1 MAEAGVAADSN
12 LVTARGAGGI
22 RQRFD
27 ALSGGRKLAIMIGL
41 AVLVAAIVGAALF
54 SRQPTYRILYTNI
67 PDKDGGAIVQ
77 SLQQMNVPYKLE
89 GGGTISVPADKIY
102 DVRLKLAA
110 QGLPRA
116 GNVGFE
122 LLDNQ
127 KFGVSQF
134 AEQVNYQRAIEGEL
148 ARSIE
153 TVSSVE
159 KARVHLAMPK
169 QTVFL
174 RDQQKP
180 TASVML
186 TLFSGRVLDS
196 GQVAGIIHLVSS
208 SIPDLPVKNVTVVDQ
223 DGNLLSKMPGLD
235 GARADLDPRQMLYVQ
250 QMEKNF
256 NDRIEAI
263 LTPIVGKEN
272 VRAEVTAQ
280 VDFAEVEQTSETFKP
295 NSPPNQ
301 SAIRS
306 QQTLQQDG
314 GSKEESA
321 GGVPGALSNQPPGAA
336 TAPITAPTASGASAT
351 AATGSFNSRK
361 EATTN
366 FEVDKTIQHVK
377 QPIGNVK
384 RLSAAVVLNF
394 KPGKDKDGKSTY
406 VPFSP
411 AEMTQINNL
420 VREAIGYNKDR
431 GDSVNVVNAAFA
443 DQTPLEEKPL
453 QDRALAYVQ
462 GNWADLAKIALIA
475 LAVIYLL
482 FFVVRPLMRD
492 LSKAREEPKL
502 LELDLGESAQHE
514 DEEGSVASAL
524 KAAQEES
531 DAARASAFADLLQQ
545 AKEMAKN
552 DPRMVATIMREWMS
566 AGEATDNP
574 NKVA

>member
-1 MAEAGVAADSN
+1 M
-12 LVTARGAGGI
+12 

-27 ALSGGRKLAIMIGL
+27 ALSSARRLVIMIGL
-41 AVLVAAIVGAALF
+41 AAIVAAAIGAWLY
-54 SRQPTYRILYTNI
+54 SKEPTYRILYTNI

-77 SLQQMNVPYKLE
+77 SLQQMNVPYKLDA
-89 GGGTISVPADKIY
+89 GGTISIPADKIY
-102 DVRLKLAA
+102 DARLKLAA

-134 AEQVNYQRAIEGEL
+134 AEQVNYQRAVEGEL

-153 TVSSVE
+153 TISAVE

-180 TASVML
+180 TASVVL
-186 TLFSGRVLDS
+186 TLFPGRTLDG
-196 GQVAGIIHLVSS
+196 GQVAGIIHLVAS
-208 SIPDLPVKNVTVVDQ
+208 SIPDLPVKSVTVVDQ

-235 GARADLDPRQMLYVQ
+235 GSRADLDPRQMLYVQ
-250 QMEKNF
+250 QLEKTF
-256 NDRIEAI
+256 NERIEAI
-263 LTPIVGKEN
+263 LVPIVGKDN

-306 QQTLQQDG
+306 QQSLQQDG
-314 GSKEESA
+314 SNREESA

-336 TAPITAPTASGASAT
+336 TAPITAPTASAASAV
-351 AATGSFNSRK
+351 TGSSSSRK
-361 EATTN
+361 ESTTN
-366 FEVDKTIQHVK
+366 YEVDKTIQHVK
-377 QPIGNVK
+377 QPIGTVK
-384 RLSAAVVLNF
+384 RISAAVVLNF

-411 AEMTQINNL
+411 PEMAQINNL
-420 VREAIGYNKDR
+420 VREAVGFNKDR

-453 QDRALAYVQ
+453 QQKAVDYVQ
-462 GNWADLAKIALIA
+462 ANWTNIVKLALIA

-492 LSKAREEPKL
+492 IAKAREEPKL
-502 LELDLGESAQHE
+502 VELDFGDGTPEKE
-514 DEEGSVASAL
+514 EEGSIAAAL
-524 KAAQEES
+524 KAAQEQEDS
-531 DAARASAFADLLQQ
+531 ARASAFADLLQQ

-566 AGEATDNP
+566 QGEESGNP

>member
-1 MAEAGVAADSN
+1 M
-12 LVTARGAGGI
+12 TARGAGGI